1 MRNTVLHNPVS
12 DRRARRGNTPIN
24 PSNCSLNHA
33 RGAAASVRRPHRAC
47 PPFAL
52 AWSPFAVVAA
62 VDPAWRNFSAA
73 QFRRPT
79 AAGQSVPS
87 LDRKRESFGCR
98 QVRERVVI
106 S

>member
-1 MRNTVLHNPVS
+1 
-12 DRRARRGNTPIN
+12 
-24 PSNCSLNHA
+24 
-33 RGAAASVRRPHRAC
+33 
-47 PPFAL
+47 L
-52 AWSPFAVVAA
+52 AK
-62 VDPAWRNFSAA
+62 FSAA

-79 AAGQSVPS
+79 AAGQSVPT